1 MAPPPSMGPYAPG
14 PPGPGPPNGT
24 FIIAS
29 GGAAGDLGIGGPQM
43 GGGWRGPQMQQQQQQ
58 GVVGGLGD
66 VNAGGGGDF
75 GGYVRGGGGGNGMGG
90 MNGGGGVGD
99 GRGAGTQGGGPASGR
114 KLGSNPDFVAVY
126 TFLGGLFDPE
136 VRGHREKL
144 KRMSPIDRET
154 ALLLMRNL
162 GANLMCQR
170 MWEDQIQLIGAGC
183 PTFVNAS
190 GFDQDAREGRLGAGE
205 RANGQGS
212 AVVETGRDNSGG
224 SGSDGRGGRGG
235 DGETN
240 GGDERRAAGASDR
253 DASPPSDE
261 PTRESDGGSGGGSG
275 TRNSDEPTA
284 TDVDVAPGDIAR
296 VTEAGESPV
305 EAGPRAG
312 HQPEAGATDEPSDE
326 KGSERTADAAAAADD
341 ATDHPARDD
350 LPAPSETTAEGT
362 AAKATGAG
370 GGATAPE
377 SAVANEPN
385 AGEAKVE
392 AAEANPEAS

>member
-29 GGAAGDLGIGGPQM
+29 GGAAGDLGIGGPPPM
-43 GGGWRGPQMQQQQQQ
+43 GGGWGGPQMQQQQRQ

-183 PTFVNAS
+183 PTFVNAT
-190 GFDQDAREGRLGAGE
+190 GFDQDAREGEGRLGAGE

-224 SGSDGRGGRGG
+224 SASDGRRGRGG

-240 GGDERRAAGASDR
+240 GGDDGGRRGVRSRRVAA
-253 DASPPSDE
+253 SDE
-261 PTRESDGGSGGGSG
+261 PTSDGGRRRTARGA
-275 TRNSDEPTA
+275 PTSRPPR
-284 TDVDVAPGDIAR
+284 TSMRPRDIAR

-305 EAGPRAG
+305 GRGRGRATSPRPGRPTSERREGPRA
-312 HQPEAGATDEPSDE
+312 AGA
-326 KGSERTADAAAAADD
+326 AAPP
-341 ATDHPARDD
+341 TTRPTSPRDD
-350 LPAPSETTAEGT
+350 LPRRPRRPRKEPPRRRPAR
-362 AAKATGAG
+362 G
-370 GGATAPE
+370 GDR
-377 SAVANEPN
+377 
-385 AGEAKVE
+385 
-392 AAEANPEAS
+392 